1 LSRLN
6 IKLSRKY
13 CGLCGI
19 IGGTQFIILTIIA
32 MIIYPGGYIFWEHFF
47 SNLGCIYAYEPGGI
61 LRGPNIPSRIIFVIT
76 CTTAAILIIPL
87 LLGLNTLF
95 KKTKIEKYL
104 ITIGTISGLIAAP
117 NLSLLAIFASDVLHV
132 PHVLTTQLFF
142 IFYGVTIILFSL
154 AILIDKDYEN
164 YYGYIGLIIAVFLLL
179 YAFVFLYN
187 APFQK
192 VTVYLT
198 ILWSAIQGI
207 KLWKSK

>member
-1 LSRLN
+1 M
-6 IKLSRKY
+6 KLSIKY

-19 IGGTQFIILTIIA
+19 IGGIQFIVLTIIA

-47 SNLGCIYAYEPGGI
+47 SNLGTLQALGPGGEP
-61 LRGPNIPSRIIFVIT
+61 LGLSNIPSYIIFVIA
-76 CTTAAILIIPL
+76 CTTAAILIIPF

-104 ITIGTISGLIAAP
+104 SIIGTIFGLIAAP
-117 NLSLLAIFASDVLHV
+117 NLSLLAIFPSDVLHV